1 MIRTRMRP
9 STCLKTR
16 MKRVKNLTVM
26 KISPMIRTSVM
37 KSTVMNLTVT
47 KVLEKT
53 GLTWRLKLLK
63 MTGTEVMVMKREG
76 ERKAT
81 PPPRGEN
88 RSAGRKKEPGMGSRL
103 KSIRATDTELLKR

>member
-1 MIRTRMRP
+1 MRMTMIRTRMRP

-16 MKRVKNLTVM
+16 MKRVKNLT
-26 KISPMIRTSVM
+26 VM

-63 MTGTEVMVMKREG
+63 MTGTEVMVMRREG

-81 PPPRGEN
+81 TQPRGEN

-103 KSIRATDTELLKR
+103 KSTRATDTELLKR